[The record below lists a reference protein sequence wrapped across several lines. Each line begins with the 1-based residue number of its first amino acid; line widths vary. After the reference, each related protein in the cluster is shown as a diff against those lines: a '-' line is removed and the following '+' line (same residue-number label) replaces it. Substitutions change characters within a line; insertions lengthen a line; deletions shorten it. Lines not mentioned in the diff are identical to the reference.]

1 MDNNMDYNYSMSII
15 DSLDCKD
22 FIDYMDL
29 ENFENF
35 KSNIC
40 HILKN
45 MGDLPFLVIVLR
57 KDIIRYFYE
66 NDKFLE
72 CFYLLGMVDYLCRV
86 NDLPL
91 DSEYDDIR
99 NYKLNDLL
107 FPEGVDFLCYLY
119 NNNKPREEY
128 IKKAIPEFLWYNIVE
143 SDIRNVA

>member
-1 MDNNMDYNYSMSII
+1 MDYKYSMNII
-15 DSLDCKD
+15 DSLDCKE
-22 FIDYMDL
+22 FIDYMDS